1 MKHAG
6 LNMAQ
11 VKRQNRSSILNCI
24 CEVGPVSRKDIA
36 EKTGLTPAAVTQ
48 ICGDFMAQG
57 LLFETGQITQSQGAG
72 RKKILV
78 DINYDYA
85 YVLAVSIE
93 QEQTTIALTNMK
105 GEAREI
111 VAFATKTAATPEEL
125 LKQIADT
132 CRKMLSTHKDCSEK
146 VAGVS
151 VAIAGIVDKD
161 NGISVHAYGIWQEKV
176 KVCDILRQELGYPVQ
191 IENNVNAF
199 AMAEL
204 MYGMGRK
211 YDNLLI
217 VKWGPGVGSTIIIDN
232 KVYEGRHAK
241 AAELG
246 HFIVERDGMLC
257 NCGRRGCLET
267 KVSYHALSK
276 KKPFEPRRFGDVYRE
291 ALAKGDAKAYEEAM
305 DLFARTIVNS
315 ITILAP
321 NRVVLCGSLF
331 TDGQVRERLISY
343 CKRYD
348 AQYDEGR
355 ISYSILA
362 PQEDYIGAVASFVQ
376 NEIF

>member
-105 GEAREI
+105 GEAGEI

-132 CRKMLSTHKDCSEK
+132 CRKMLVTHKDCSEK

-331 TDGQVRERLISY
+331 ADGQVRERLISY

>member
-1 MKHAG
+1 MKHEG
-6 LNMAQ
+6 LNMTQ
-11 VKRQNRSSILNCI
+11 VKKKNRFSILNCI
-24 CEVGPVSRKDIA
+24 CEIGPVSRKDIA

-48 ICGDFMAQG
+48 ICAGFMEQG
-57 LLFETGQITQSQGAG
+57 LLFEIGQTTESQGVG

-85 YVLAVSIE
+85 YILAVNIE

-105 GEAREI
+105 GN
-111 VAFATKTAATPEEL
+111 PEQIEVLSTRTGGSPKL
-125 LKQIADT
+125 LLMQIANV
-132 CRKMLSTHKDCSEK
+132 CRGILERKEMYQEK
-146 VAGVS
+146 LAGVS
-151 VAIAGIVDKD
+151 VSIAGIVNKET
-161 NGISVHAYGIWQEKV
+161 GTSVHAYGIWQEEV
-176 KVCDILRQELGYPVQ
+176 PVCEVLSKELGCTVR

-204 MYGMGRK
+204 LYGMGK
-211 YDNLLI
+211 KHDNLLVI
-217 VKWGPGVGSTIIIDN
+217 KWGPGVGSTIIIDN

-246 HFIVERDGMLC
+246 HFIVERDGKLC

-267 KVSYHALSK
+267 KVSYRVLAEK
-276 KKPFEPRRFGDVYRE
+276 KNFLPKEFGDVYRT
-291 ALAKGDAKAYEEAM
+291 ALRQGEEKIYEEAM

-331 TDGQVRERLISY
+331 TDAKIRERLIEY
-343 CKRYD
+343 CKKYD
-348 AQYDEGR
+348 PQYDESR
-355 ISYSILA
+355 IYYSTLA
-362 PQEDYIGAVASFVQ
+362 SQEDYIGAVAAFVQ